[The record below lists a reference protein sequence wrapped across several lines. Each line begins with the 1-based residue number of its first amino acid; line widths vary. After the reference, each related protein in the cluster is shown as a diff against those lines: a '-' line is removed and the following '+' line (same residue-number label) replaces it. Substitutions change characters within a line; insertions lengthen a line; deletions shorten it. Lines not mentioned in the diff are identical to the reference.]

1 MEKADNVCVRFTGK
15 NYAAW
20 AFQMEI
26 FLKGKVL
33 WCHVDDSEKEAL
45 DAEKDAEKSASAKA
59 VWAAKDAQIMSWIL
73 GSMEP
78 QLIMSLRPHR
88 SAKAMWNHLAQV
100 YNQDNNARRF
110 QLELSIGN
118 YTQGDLSIQEYY
130 AGFLTLW
137 NDYSDLVTAKIS
149 GEGIL
154 AVQQVHKVSQ
164 RDQFLM
170 KLRPEF
176 ESVRASLMN
185 RDPVP
190 SLDACFG
197 ELLREEQRLHTQ
209 NTMEQT
215 RVVPVAYAAYS
226 KGKGYEMKKIQ
237 CYSCKR
243 YGHIAP
249 HCPNKVCNYC
259 KQPGHIIKEC
269 PIRPPSRFNKNQ
281 HTANTAN
288 VITSNV
294 SSTETALTRE
304 MVQEMIV
311 SAFTTLGLQ
320 GNDASALSSWILDSG
335 ASNHMTNSLKGLKN
349 LRKYCGT
356 SKIQTANG
364 SILPIVAIG
373 DKPPLKDVFV
383 SPKLAV
389 NLASVGQLVDNDCKV
404 HFSKQGCIV
413 QDLMTGQ
420 LIAKGPK
427 HGRLFLLQS
436 VVPRSLV
443 SFPFV
448 SLLCTIPKVS
458 KEMWHRRLGH
468 PNNI

>member
-1 MEKADNVCVRFTGK
+1 M
-15 NYAAW
+15 
-20 AFQMEI
+20 
-26 FLKGKVL
+26 
-33 WCHVDDSEKEAL
+33 
-45 DAEKDAEKSASAKA
+45 
-59 VWAAKDAQIMSWIL
+59 
-73 GSMEP
+73 
-78 QLIMSLRPHR
+78 
-88 SAKAMWNHLAQV
+88 
-100 YNQDNNARRF
+100 
-110 QLELSIGN
+110 
-118 YTQGDLSIQEYY
+118 
-130 AGFLTLW
+130 
-137 NDYSDLVTAKIS
+137 
-149 GEGIL
+149 
-154 AVQQVHKVSQ
+154 
-164 RDQFLM
+164 
-170 KLRPEF
+170 
-176 ESVRASLMN
+176 
-185 RDPVP
+185 
-190 SLDACFG
+190 
-197 ELLREEQRLHTQ
+197 
-209 NTMEQT
+209 
-215 RVVPVAYAAYS
+215 
-226 KGKGYEMKKIQ
+226 
-237 CYSCKR
+237 
-243 YGHIAP
+243 
-249 HCPNKVCNYC
+249 
-259 KQPGHIIKEC
+259 
-269 PIRPPSRFNKNQ
+269 
-281 HTANTAN
+281 
-288 VITSNV
+288 ITSNV

-413 QDLMTGQ
+413 QDQMTGQ

-436 VVPRSLV
+436 AVPRSLV

-468 PNNI
+468 PNHIVLTHLLKSGLIKNKMFSSSNLFFDCTTCKLGKSKRLPFPSEGSRAVKPFDVIHSDVWGISPVLSHAGYKYFVTFIDDYSRYTWVYFLRKKSEVFVMFKLFLELIHTQFQTTVKILRSDSGGEYMSNEFQSFLQNRGIINHRSCPYTP